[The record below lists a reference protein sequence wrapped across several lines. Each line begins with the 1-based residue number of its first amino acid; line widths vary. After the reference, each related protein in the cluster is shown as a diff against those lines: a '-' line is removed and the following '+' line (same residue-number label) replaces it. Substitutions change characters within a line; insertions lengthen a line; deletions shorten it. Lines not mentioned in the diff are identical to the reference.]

1 MVDIGCEEGRHSGRE
16 KGKRARNIY
25 RFLVCVLVITCPKI
39 HSFRLMFFPWHFTCQ
54 TKFSSMR
61 DFSLSTRPFE
71 SVYLF
76 IFFSVEKTVE
86 NIFFDGYE
94 ESIKANRHCV
104 FFFFLRNS
112 QFQLRPLTPHLS
124 PCRFVPITY
133 GCTLQR
139 CFPLI
144 RFLFPFSF
152 FLPRLLCEIGRRA
165 TQSRAA
171 RNSNYIH
178 IRVHL

>member
-1 MVDIGCEEGRHSGRE
+1 MRGGVTAGGKRGRE
-16 KGKRARNIY
+16 
-25 RFLVCVLVITCPKI
+25 LVIYTVFSCACSLLRVRRYTVSVWC
-39 HSFRLMFFPWHFTCQ
+39 SFLGTSRVKQNFHRCEIFLWA
-54 TKFSSMR
+54 R
-61 DFSLSTRPFE
+61 DRSNRFI
-71 SVYLF
+71 YLF

-94 ESIKANRHCV
+94 EIRLKRIAIAS

>member
-1 MVDIGCEEGRHSGRE
+1 MRGGVTAGGKRGRE
-16 KGKRARNIY
+16 
-25 RFLVCVLVITCPKI
+25 LVIYTVFSCACSLLRGRRYTVSVWC
-39 HSFRLMFFPWHFTCQ
+39 SFLDTSRVKQNFHRCEIFLWA
-54 TKFSSMR
+54 R
-61 DFSLSTRPFE
+61 DRSNRFI
-71 SVYLF
+71 YLF
-76 IFFSVEKTVE
+76 FSRLKRRWRIFFSTDTKSRLKR
-86 NIFFDGYE
+86 IAIA
-94 ESIKANRHCV
+94 S